1 VVIVGVLQVAYV
13 EEINVGFDQVSLE
26 FLFVGVFIP
35 DVFQGITFSP
45 SVNRHNSAEIMD

>member
-26 FLFVGVFIP
+26 FLFVGVFYSRCFP
-35 DVFQGITFSP
+35 RNYFFA